1 MEDILNN
8 QNHYKVCYYNKGALF
23 ELVDPGP
30 ENKAER
36 GVVDEVL
43 RLSKK
48 SGSIPNFVNHQV
60 PVHLPH
66 QEEVLYE
73 RGEQAEVDGL
83 QAVCDPRRPR
93 AQYGISRH
101 QNRTVEITEID
112 KTQVELA
119 MRADVSHSKEL
130 AHVLEAFKAARL
142 AEVIQSEGELI
153 CSHLVKP

>member
-1 MEDILNN
+1 MKDILNN
-8 QNHYKVCYYNKGALF
+8 RNHYKVCYYNNGALF

-48 SGSIPNFVNHQV
+48 SRSIPNFVNHQV

-93 AQYGISRH
+93 AQYGIARQ
-101 QNRTVEITEID
+101 QNS
-112 KTQVELA
+112 LN
-119 MRADVSHSKEL
+119 H
-130 AHVLEAFKAARL
+130 
-142 AEVIQSEGELI
+142 
-153 CSHLVKP
+153 

>member
-1 MEDILNN
+1 MI
-8 QNHYKVCYYNKGALF
+8 HYKVCYYNNGALF

-43 RLSKK
+43 RFSKK
-48 SGSIPNFVNHQV
+48 SQSIPNFVNHQV

-93 AQYGISRH
+93 AQYGIARQ
-101 QNRTVEITEID
+101 QNRTVEI
-112 KTQVELA
+112 
-119 MRADVSHSKEL
+119 
-130 AHVLEAFKAARL
+130 
-142 AEVIQSEGELI
+142 
-153 CSHLVKP
+153 

>member
-1 MEDILNN
+1 MEDILNDG
-8 QNHYKVCYYNKGALF
+8 NHYKVCYYNKGALF

-66 QEEVLYE
+66 
-73 RGEQAEVDGL
+73 
-83 QAVCDPRRPR
+83 
-93 AQYGISRH
+93 
-101 QNRTVEITEID
+101 
-112 KTQVELA
+112 
-119 MRADVSHSKEL
+119 
-130 AHVLEAFKAARL
+130 
-142 AEVIQSEGELI
+142 
-153 CSHLVKP
+153 